1 MQRLALAILLI
12 LAISGGSAFGVF
24 HYAKRKFVEPG
35 ALAEPAVLLIPKGAG
50 LDAIARQLEA
60 AGIIGERWVFVATVR
75 FLKRG
80 RALKAGEFAFPAGV
94 SMREAMGIIASGKT
108 IAYKL
113 TLPEGLTSAEIVLLV
128 KETDKLSGD
137 LRSVPPEGSL
147 LPETYHFSRDDGRAA
162 LMGRMSDALTGLLA
176 ELWSKRQ
183 DGLPLQSPAEAVV
196 LASIVE
202 KETGKPEERP
212 LVAGVFI
219 NRLKKGMRL
228 QSDPTVAYGLTLG
241 KGELGRALTT
251 RDLKTPSNYNT
262 YLIDGLPP
270 TPIANPGRGAIEAV
284 LRPAETDY
292 LYFVA
297 DGTGGHAFARS
308 LAEHNRNV
316 AKWRKIQRAERAK
329 AAD

>member
-12 LAISGGSAFGVF
+12 LAISGGSAFGLF

-35 ALAEPAVLLIPKGAG
+35 ALSEPAVLLIPRGAG
-50 LDAIARQLEA
+50 LDAISRQMEA
-60 AGIIGERWVFVATVR
+60 AGIIDQRWIFVAAVR

-94 SMREAMGIIASGKT
+94 SMSEALEIVASGKT

-113 TLPEGLTSAEIVLLV
+113 TLPEGLTSAEIVQLIRQ
-128 KETDKLSGD
+128 TDKLTGE
-137 LRSVPPEGSL
+137 LTAVPPEGSL
-147 LPETYHFSRDDGRAA
+147 LPETYHFSRGDGRDA
-162 LMGRMSDALTGLLA
+162 LVVRMSEALTGLLA
-176 ELWSKRQ
+176 ELWPNRQ
-183 DGLPLQSPAEAVV
+183 NDLPLRSPAEAVV

-219 NRLKKGMRL
+219 NRLNKGMRL

-241 KGELGRALTT
+241 EKELGRPLTT
-251 RDLKTPSNYNT
+251 WDLKTPSKFNT
-262 YLIDGLPP
+262 YMIDGLPP
-270 TPIANPGRGAIEAV
+270 APIANPGRGALEAV
-284 LRPAETDY
+284 LRPAETKY

-297 DGTGGHAFARS
+297 DGTGGHAFAKS

-329 AAD
+329 AAE